1 MLTVPVIETDAPG
14 VYGPE
19 YWPDGVIESAV
30 SGSNYTFV
38 IEADVTA
45 PTAALNT
52 MPLRTLRYVS
62 GPFVFPPDYF
72 GLHFARYPTG
82 SPLTTI
88 SGALSY
94 SLVRSHDKEGLSW
107 ASMEPSSGSISWTT
121 FDAFIAE
128 HSAAGRDII
137 FTVFGSPT
145 WASAR
150 PAETGA
156 YGLGSA
162 AEPASMTYLA
172 DFVTAV
178 MERAN
183 GAITAIEVWN
193 EPNNSTFYTGNKA
206 QLALMTKTIS
216 DAARAVDAGVQV
228 ISSPVTNFSAT
239 AGGSAEVYL
248 QQYLATSDGSGGVAA
263 DHVDIIGVHL
273 YTPAGRT
280 SNLVGIIANINTA
293 IAAAGVSGKP
303 IWDTES
309 GIISPDA
316 VEVSGTRYENLF
328 ARHALLTASLGIARA
343 CWYGFDYTNFG
354 FSTRPDVQA
363 ARERFIATV
372 AGQQL
377 DYVLLR
383 GNAVITRVGGTVL
396 TY

>member
-1 MLTVPVIETDAPG
+1 MITVPVVETDTPG
-14 VYGPE
+14 VYGPQ
-19 YWPDGVIESAV
+19 YWPDNIIELSV
-30 SGSNYTFV
+30 SDADYTFV
-38 IEADVTA
+38 TELDIAS
-45 PTAALNT
+45 PTVALNT
-52 MPLRTLRYVS
+52 APLQALRYVS
-62 GPFVFPPDYF
+62 GPVTFPPDYF

-82 SPLTTI
+82 NPLTTI

-107 ASMEPSSGSISWTT
+107 ASMEPTSGAITWTT

-128 HSAAGRDII
+128 HSGAGREII

-150 PAETGA
+150 PSEAGA

-178 MERAN
+178 MNRAN
-183 GAITAIEVWN
+183 GAITAVEVWN
-193 EPNNSTFYTGNKA
+193 EPNNSTFYTGNKT
-206 QLALMTKTIS
+206 QLVLMTKTIA
-216 DAARAVDAGVQV
+216 DAARAVDSGVQV
-228 ISSPVTNFSAT
+228 ISSPVTNFSVTVGA
-239 AGGSAEVYL
+239 SAELYL

-263 DHVDIIGVHL
+263 DHVNIIGVHL

-280 SNLVGIIANINTA
+280 SSLIDIIGNINTA
-293 IAAAGVSGKP
+293 ITAAGVSGKQ

-316 VEVSGTRYENLF
+316 VEVSDVRYENLF
-328 ARHALLTASLGIARA
+328 ARQALLSAALGISRS

-372 AGQQL
+372 SGQQL

>member
-19 YWPDGVIESAV
+19 YWPDGIIEIAV
-30 SGSNYTFV
+30 SGSEYTFV
-38 IEADVTA
+38 TDADVAA

-94 SLVRSHDKEGLSW
+94 SLVRSHDKDGLSW
-107 ASMEPSSGSISWTT
+107 ASMEPTSGAITWTT
-121 FDAFIAE
+121 FDAFISE
-128 HSAAGRDII
+128 HAASRDII

-150 PAETGA
+150 PAEAGA

-178 MERAN
+178 MERGG

-193 EPNNSTFYTGNKA
+193 EPNNSTFYTGNKT
-206 QLALMTKTIS
+206 QLALMTKTIAN
-216 DAARAVDAGVQV
+216 AARAVDPTVQV

-263 DHVDIIGVHL
+263 DHIDIIGVHL

-280 SNLVGIIANINTA
+280 SNLVDIISNINTA
-293 IAAAGVSGKP
+293 ITSAGVSGKQ

-316 VEVSGTRYENLF
+316 AEVSDVRYENLF
-328 ARHALLTASLGIARA
+328 ARHTLLAASIGIARA
-343 CWYGFDYTNFG
+343 CWYGADYTNFG

>member
-1 MLTVPVIETDAPG
+1 MITVPVVETDTLG

-19 YWPDGVIESAV
+19 YWPDGIIELSV
-30 SGSNYTFV
+30 SDADYTFV
-38 IEADVTA
+38 TELDIAL
-45 PTAALNT
+45 PTVALNT
-52 MPLRTLRYVS
+52 MPLQTLRYVS
-62 GPFVFPPDYF
+62 GPVTFPADYF

-82 SPLTTI
+82 NPLTTI

-107 ASMEPSSGSISWTT
+107 ASMESSSGSISWTT

-150 PAETGA
+150 PAEAGA

-162 AEPASMTYLA
+162 AEPASMAYLSA
-172 DFVTAV
+172 FVTAV
-178 MERAN
+178 MQRAN

-193 EPNNSTFYTGNKA
+193 EPNNSTFYTGNKT
-206 QLALMTKTIS
+206 QLALMTKTIA

-228 ISSPVTNFSAT
+228 ISSPVTNFSVT
-239 AGGSAEVYL
+239 AGASAELYL

-280 SNLVGIIANINTA
+280 SSLIDIIGNINTA
-293 IAAAGVSGKP
+293 ITAAGVSGKQ

-316 VEVSGTRYENLF
+316 VEVSDIRYDNLF
-328 ARHALLTASLGIARA
+328 ARQALLSASLGISRS
-343 CWYGFDYTNFG
+343 CWYGYDYLNYG
-354 FSTRPDVQA
+354 FSTRQDVQEE
-363 ARERFIATV
+363 RERFIAAVT
-372 AGQQL
+372 GQPL

-383 GNAVITRVGGTVL
+383 GNTVITRIAGEVL
-396 TY
+396 MY

>member
-19 YWPDGVIESAV
+19 YWPDGIIEIAV
-30 SGSNYTFV
+30 SGSEYTFV
-38 IEADVTA
+38 TDADVAA

-52 MPLRTLRYVS
+52 MPLRTLRYVA
-62 GPFVFPPDYF
+62 GPFVFPENFF

-82 SPLTTI
+82 NPLTAI

-94 SLVRSHDKEGLSW
+94 SLVRSHDKEDLSW
-107 ASMEPSSGSISWTT
+107 ASMEPTSGAITWTT

-150 PAETGA
+150 PAEAGA

-273 YTPAGRT
+273 YTPSGRT
-280 SNLVGIIANINTA
+280 STLVDIIANINTA
-293 IAAAGVSGKP
+293 VTTAGAAGNP

-328 ARHALLTASLGIARA
+328 ARHALLAASLGIARA

-363 ARERFIATV
+363 AREAFTAAV
-372 AGQQL
+372 AGKEI
-377 DYVLLR
+377 DFIVTR
-383 GNAVITRVGGTVL
+383 GNSVIARVGGELL

>member
-1 MLTVPVIETDAPG
+1 MLTVPVVETNTSG
-14 VYGPE
+14 VYGPQ
-19 YWPDGVIESAV
+19 YWPDGIIETAV

-38 IEADVTA
+38 TEADVIA

-62 GPFVFPPDYF
+62 GPFTFPSDFF

-82 SPLTTI
+82 SPLTII

-150 PAETGA
+150 PAEAGA

-162 AEPASMTYLA
+162 AEPASMAYLSA
-172 DFVTAV
+172 FVTAV
-178 MERAN
+178 MQRAN

-193 EPNNSTFYTGNKA
+193 EPNNSTFYTGNKT
-206 QLALMTKTIS
+206 QLALMTKTIAA
-216 DAARAVDAGVQV
+216 AARAVDAGVQI

-263 DHVDIIGVHL
+263 DHVDIVGVHL
-273 YTPAGRT
+273 YTPAGKT
-280 SNLVGIIANINTA
+280 SQLVDIIANINTA
-293 IAAAGVSGKP
+293 ITTAGVSGKE

-316 VEVSGTRYENLF
+316 VEVSDVRYENLF
-328 ARHALLTASLGIARA
+328 ARHALLASALGISRS

-354 FSTRPDVQA
+354 FSTRSDVQA